1 MHSLELPGNLLLPI
15 CNGISHAGDK
25 VVRYPIR
32 TNIRPTEDTPGNEI
46 SQQAHA
52 AISPIAVY
60 HLTFEPAIHRY
71 IVYCTFSS
79 SPLQV
84 VRM

>member
-1 MHSLELPGNLLLPI
+1 M
-15 CNGISHAGDK
+15 
-25 VVRYPIR
+25 RYPIQ

>member
-1 MHSLELPGNLLLPI
+1 MRILIYND
-15 CNGISHAGDK
+15 ISHAGDK

-52 AISPIAVY
+52 PITSIVAY
-60 HLTFEPAIHRY
+60 HLTFELAIHRY

-84 VRM
+84 ARM